1 MKYNLKKKDHF
12 LDSLEYFLEKLVN
25 NLKNKLNKALD
36 YYKYLVISTFFL
48 VVIISISLCYYLL
61 NKSSNQI
68 SIIISILS
76 LIISS
81 YLGFRNPKCK
91 IAKKVSITKGNG
103 IFIELYSKNSATC
116 IVNIERIA
124 VINEHGNNKSIL
136 TDCLSNELPAEIL
149 KSYILSNDNI
159 SMVPIVYVERIKFDN
174 YNYTEKVQIKMNL
187 AKNIINI
194 YKNYPD
200 IDKSKTIE
208 IEFRRSDNNQSFSVF
223 IDFNEVLKYRC

>member
-1 MKYNLKKKDHF
+1 MKKKDHF

-36 YYKYLVISTFFL
+36 YYKYLFISTFFL
-48 VVIISISLCYYLL
+48 AVIIVIPLCYYLL

-91 IAKKVSITKGNG
+91 IVKKVSVTKGDG
-103 IFIELYSKNSATC
+103 IFIELYSNNSATC
-116 IVNIERIA
+116 IVNIERII
-124 VINEHGNNKSIL
+124 VSDEHGNNKLII
-136 TDCLSNELPAEIL
+136 TDWLSNELPEEIV

-159 SMVPIVYVERIKFDN
+159 SVIPIVVVKRKETSVYSESIQV
-174 YNYTEKVQIKMNL
+174 KMNL
-187 AKNIINI
+187 AKNIVKI
-194 YKNYPD
+194 YNSYPD
-200 IDKSKTIE
+200 TDKYKTIE
-208 IEFRRSDNNQSFSVF
+208 IEFRRSDNNQLFNVF
-223 IDFNEVLKYRC
+223 LDFNEVLNYRC